1 VQDKRAGKAVDTL
14 GVGSRVDVEKHPNL
28 HTFARL
34 LGFLRPY
41 RWSLVISIVLAALS
55 QAAAIALVRIS
66 QSVIDLAIRPRDEQL
81 LWELITLIAVIG
93 LAKALLMVGRR
104 FISGRQALGVEFDMR
119 NTMYAHLLRLSFG
132 FYDRNQTGQ
141 LMSRATVDLQ
151 AVRFF
156 LGYGLIF
163 FFQHV
168 LTIVGVTAIML
179 WTDWRLALV
188 ALAIT
193 PFVVALAYR
202 YSKVS
207 HPVLRDVQ
215 QKMADVATVAEENIV
230 GVHVVKSFAQEEQ
243 EQVKFQ
249 RRSNAV
255 FEQTVLAN
263 RQRSLYVPLLSF
275 VPLLAQAG
283 ILLVGGWMVTHGSL
297 TVGQFFAFN
306 LYVTMLILPLRM
318 LGMWIGQSQRAT
330 ASGERIFQVLDE
342 PVEVADKPDAAALPP
357 GPGRIEFEGVSFG
370 YDPERHVLHSV
381 ELAIE
386 PDQNVAVIG
395 HTGSGKTTLTALVP
409 RFYDATEGRVLID
422 GVDVRDVSLA
432 SLRSQIAVISQ
443 DPFLFSTTVRENIG
457 FGAPDATDEEIE
469 SAARLAQAH
478 EFIVELPEG
487 YDTVI
492 GERGITLSG
501 GQRQRIA
508 IARAIAMSP
517 RILILDDATAAV
529 DATTEARIR
538 LGLRE
543 AMKGR
548 TTLIIAHR
556 LSTISLA
563 DEVVVLDHGRVVA
576 RGTQAEL
583 AESSPVYREIY
594 EHGLIDR
601 ELAARLEATA

>member
-141 LMSRATVDLQ
+141 LMSRATVDLH

-243 EQVKFQ
+243 EQAKFQ